1 MDDPNKKKED
11 ALRVSQQPHEV
22 RYLCEKFG
30 VIAPVVE
37 AVIRSHGPMRVDVE
51 RELKRLTEIS
61 RP

>member
-11 ALRVSQQPHEV
+11 SLRVSQQPHEI

-30 VIAPVVE
+30 VIAPVVT
-37 AVIRSHGPMRVDVE
+37 AVIESHGPMRVDVE
-51 RELKRLTEIS
+51 RELERLIESS

>member
-11 ALRVSQQPHEV
+11 ALRVSLQQHEV

-37 AVIRSHGPMRVDVE
+37 DVIKSHGPMRVDVE
-51 RELKRLTEIS
+51 RELQRLIEQG